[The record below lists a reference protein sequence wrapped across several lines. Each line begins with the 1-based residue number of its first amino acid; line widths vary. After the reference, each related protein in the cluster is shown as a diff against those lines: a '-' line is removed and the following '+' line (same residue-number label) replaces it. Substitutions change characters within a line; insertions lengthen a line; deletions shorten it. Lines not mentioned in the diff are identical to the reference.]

1 MSAKRGGIA
10 TIVVL
15 NIRIYFETVYLGC
28 NGLNCIGG
36 KKERKTNIGIFEIV
50 FFSLNPCL

>member
-15 NIRIYFETVYLGC
+15 NICIYFETVYLGC
-28 NGLNCIGG
+28 NGLNFIGG

-50 FFSLNPCL
+50 FFS